1 MFVAQQGHPSLLP
14 GTNDS
19 EKCQDFAIRNAMN
32 TTAHSGGGAVV
43 TQEGDQKVQWQDEI
57 VFFLN
62 GEKVVVDRA
71 DPTLTLVEYLR
82 DNLSFTATK
91 VGCGQG
97 LCGT

>member
-1 MFVAQQGHPSLLP
+1 
-14 GTNDS
+14 
-19 EKCQDFAIRNAMN
+19 MN

-43 TQEGDQKVQWQDEI
+43 TQGGDQEVQWQDEI